1 MVQCW
6 KSVTGQRSNQLNY
19 VPTRQINEMRNRQ
32 CLCGLARIACRA
44 WNCLGC
50 PKERASCPN
59 RLRTASKF
67 QHERSYTEFIL
78 PQRLERSASW
88 RPIPQRLHV
97 PSKGCRVFITSP
109 YELLPKSHQ
118 TKGILLATVNQ
129 KQRLLIS
136 TGGSYVKSAPRPGSE
151 TGVRSIQS
159 LENTT
164 RSYPVIATYQPRFLT
179 PCSSAP
185 SPPRTLPLLPVLP
198 QSAATGYTWK
208 FCRCATLSRS

>member
-1 MVQCW
+1 MGAIPSNLL
-6 KSVTGQRSNQLNY
+6 KRMAGTTGLEPAASAVTGQRSNQLNY

-78 PQRLERSASW
+78 PQRLERSVSC

-159 LENTT
+159 LEKHD
-164 RSYPVIATYQPRFLT
+164 SKL
-179 PCSSAP
+179 SSDRDLPAP
-185 SPPRTLPLLPVLP
+185 LSHPL
-198 QSAATGYTWK
+198 
-208 FCRCATLSRS
+208 